1 MLKRLG
7 IKKEEPP
14 DREAVQ
20 TDAEQILAYLEE
32 LGRLGSLVHLLV
44 RSEPATCLGARVGAV
59 NEEDGSFALTFP
71 HQLPRLKPG
80 EVVALHFP
88 MAGMR
93 FEAELSFLDRGRYM
107 ESRFRLPKK
116 VRFADRRISLR
127 TRIGA
132 RERASVAVFESL
144 FDGVATSGR
153 LLSLSMEG
161 LCLRLDRVIQVQG
174 GKRLAPHQ
182 DLFIP
187 GNEVQVVRILNL
199 PHLPTIECSGEI
211 RHCEPVAGG
220 AIHLGLRLTGLGSVD
235 FQNLERF
242 MVRRLPSL
250 GRSFPHRRR
259 QGAGGASEAEEA
271 ALQAEAEVEA
281 AELAAEALEAQ
292 DLEDSSALDELLG
305 GLLEDPA
312 TNTLEEPDG
321 DFQDRLLRFRRR
333 TKRLLVIMPDD
344 LDRSIFV
351 CTLHIGG
358 YTCSTEART
367 LIQALDLTKRVQI
380 DAIFLDEQ
388 IGPLAGTEVALRLR
402 KMGRL
407 GEAPIFLFQHAPDVR
422 TVLAAK
428 AAGINHLLKLP
439 VDFDGDLKDL
449 LDRTLGLIKR

>member
-1 MLKRLG
+1 
-7 IKKEEPP
+7 
-14 DREAVQ
+14 
-20 TDAEQILAYLEE
+20 
-32 LGRLGSLVHLLV
+32 
-44 RSEPATCLGARVGAV
+44 
-59 NEEDGSFALTFP
+59 
-71 HQLPRLKPG
+71 
-80 EVVALHFP
+80 
-88 MAGMR
+88 MR
-93 FEAELSFLDRGRYM
+93 FEAEVAFLDRGRYM
-107 ESRFRLPKK
+107 ESRFRLPKR

-144 FDGVATSGR
+144 FEGVASSGR

-161 LCLRLDRVIQVQG
+161 LCLRLDRAIQVQG
-174 GKRLAPHQ
+174 GKRLTPHQ
-182 DLFIP
+182 DLFTP

-211 RHCEPVAGG
+211 RHCAPMDGG

-235 FQNLERF
+235 LQNLERF
-242 MVRRLPSL
+242 MIRRLPSL

-259 QGAGGASEAEEA
+259 RGAGDAAEAEDA
-271 ALQAEAEVEA
+271 ALLAEAEVVDPEA
-281 AELAAEALEAQ
+281 AALEAQ

-305 GLLEDPA
+305 GLLEDTP
-312 TNTLEEPDG
+312 THSLEAPDAESS
-321 DFQDRLLRFRRR
+321 DRLLRFRRR

-344 LDRSIFV
+344 LDRSSFV

-367 LIQALDLTKRVQI
+367 LIQALDLTKRQQI

-407 GEAPIFLFQHAPDVR
+407 GEAPIFLFHRAPEIR
-422 TVLAAK
+422 VLLSAK
-428 AAGINHLLKLP
+428 AAGVNHVLKVP
-439 VDFDGDLKDL
+439 VNFDGDLKDL
-449 LDRTLGLIKR
+449 LDRTFGLSKL